1 MSFEEALKF
10 LDDLVFARTG
20 KQLTPAE
27 KIVVK
32 AAWLDLDYKEVAAG
46 NLPYTADY
54 LQRNVGR
61 QLWILL
67 TGVLGSG
74 EKVTKKRLRE
84 ILERRITAANPC
96 PLSYAS
102 TLTSTV
108 ASTSA
113 CIVEGQPPDV
123 STFYGREQE
132 LIQLEDLIA
141 DNRCLVIYGAVGVG
155 KSALAGKL
163 FTKIST
169 ETDSKFDYLY
179 WKSVHYGPSLQ
190 GLLTELLKV
199 LVHEQELPESTE
211 DKTTLLIESLQAHRC
226 LLVLDAAEA
235 WLRRDRNISS
245 NPYADQYVEYGVFF
259 RRIAE
264 EKHKSCILLISR
276 EPLKD
281 MVRLQRSGRP
291 SYSFKLE
298 GLDLKAAKRI
308 LKAKGLIEEHR
319 WEELIELY
327 LGNPAAINLV
337 ASRVENFF
345 GGSVVQFLKYKTA
358 LIFEIYREILSQQSQ
373 PRRLTYLEK
382 QIMLYLVEK
391 LIDIPIAANGSD
403 LIAFSQLVDEMQS
416 RTKNSISLSELME
429 TVEDL
434 KDLSLITVSKDKAT
448 KDLLLDL
455 PILVKQYVL
464 REKRVELLDADRQK
478 ERTRLL
484 SAFNQLFNPHE
495 NSKNFAV

>member
-1 MSFEEALKF
+1 MNFEEALKS
-10 LDDLVFARTG
+10 LNNLVFARTG
-20 KQLTPAE
+20 KYLSPAE

-84 ILERRITAANPC
+84 ILERRITAANC
-96 PLSYAS
+96 DSLSYAS
-102 TLTSTV
+102 TLTSTA
-108 ASTSA
+108 ASTSV
-113 CIVEGQPPDV
+113 CIVEGQPPNV

-141 DNRCLVIYGAVGVG
+141 DNHCLVIYGAVGVG
-155 KSALAGKL
+155 KSALAAKL
-163 FTKIST
+163 FNKIST

-199 LVHEQELPESTE
+199 LVHEQEQLPESTE
-211 DKTTLLIESLQAHRC
+211 DKTTLLIEALQAHRY

-245 NPYADQYVEYGVFF
+245 NPYADQYTEYGVFF

-264 EKHKSCILLISR
+264 ENHKSCILLISR
-276 EPLKD
+276 DPFKD

-298 GLDLKAAKRI
+298 GLDLKAAKEI
-308 LKAKGLIEEHR
+308 LRAKGLIDEHR
-319 WEELIELY
+319 WEELIEPY
-327 LGNPAAINLV
+327 LGNPSAINLV

-345 GGSVVQFLKYKTA
+345 SGSVVRFLKYKTA
-358 LIFEIYREILSQQSQ
+358 LISEIFREILAQQCQ
-373 PRRLTYLEK
+373 PGRLTHLEK

-391 LIDIPIAANGSD
+391 VIDMPINTPG
-403 LIAFSQLVDEMQS
+403 LTAFSQLVNEIQN
-416 RTKNSISLSELME
+416 RTKNTTSLSELME
-429 TVEDL
+429 AIEALNDR
-434 KDLSLITVSKDKAT
+434 SLIIVNKDKET
-448 KDLLLDL
+448 KELLLDL
-455 PILVKQYVL
+455 HNLVEKYVL
-464 REKRVELLDADRQK
+464 REKRVELLDVDRQE

-484 SAFNQLFNPHE
+484 SAANQLFNSPKTSE
-495 NSKNFAV
+495 NFAV